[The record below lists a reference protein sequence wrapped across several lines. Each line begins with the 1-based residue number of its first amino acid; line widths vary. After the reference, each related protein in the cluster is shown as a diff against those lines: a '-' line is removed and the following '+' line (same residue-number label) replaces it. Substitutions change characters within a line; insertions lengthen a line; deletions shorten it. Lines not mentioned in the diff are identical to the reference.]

1 MKVVYLIKHM
11 ADSRERQKKWRRDKL
26 PVLDTI
32 IKKLNLGRHM
42 RDSDYFICMIIKRIK
57 FKGPELGKN
66 NWIKERFQLLK
77 GMRMVFRNILI
88 FNGPDLLIEMSKD

>member
-1 MKVVYLIKHM
+1 MEKRQIACIRHNHYKIK
-11 ADSRERQKKWRRDKL
+11 SRKTHERL
-26 PVLDTI
+26 
-32 IKKLNLGRHM
+32 
-42 RDSDYFICMIIKRIK
+42 SDYFICMIIKRIK

>member
-1 MKVVYLIKHM
+1 
-11 ADSRERQKKWRRDKL
+11 
-26 PVLDTI
+26 
-32 IKKLNLGRHM
+32 
-42 RDSDYFICMIIKRIK
+42 MIIKRIK